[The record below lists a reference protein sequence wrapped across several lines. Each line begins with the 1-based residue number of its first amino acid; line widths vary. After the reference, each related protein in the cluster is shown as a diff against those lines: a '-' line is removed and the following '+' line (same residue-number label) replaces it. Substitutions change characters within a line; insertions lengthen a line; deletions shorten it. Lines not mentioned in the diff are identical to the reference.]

1 VRLVAPL
8 PSEMKDERD
17 ELIAEALRVESSLYH
32 KTNAEIVE
40 DESSQSLRE
49 QKEKGLNS
57 AFIQV
62 LELV

>member
-1 VRLVAPL
+1 
-8 PSEMKDERD
+8 MKDERD
-17 ELIAEALRVESSLYH
+17 ELIAEALRVESGLYH

-40 DESSQSLRE
+40 DESRQSLRE

-57 AFIQV
+57 ASIQL